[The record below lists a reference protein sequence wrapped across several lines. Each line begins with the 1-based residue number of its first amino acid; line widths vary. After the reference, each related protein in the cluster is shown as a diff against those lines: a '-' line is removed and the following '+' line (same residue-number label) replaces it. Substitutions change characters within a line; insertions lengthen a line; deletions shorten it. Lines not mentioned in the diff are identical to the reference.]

1 MTIFLLFTL
10 LCIVTP
16 AAAAA
21 EKLQPC
27 PAGIDSATCSSPQV
41 STEDP
46 HVKTADYHDE
56 LEAEVSRNVERK
68 LAKERRE
75 RAETAEAV
83 KAKFASVVDK
93 IDENGMAVVKSSTR
107 SVTETLTPKRLLDI
121 TAVVAD
127 FADRAV
133 GRFDDYARL
142 HDKSVGKF
150 SEFALRRPFSV
161 ETISP
166 VLNSEKYE
174 YLHKASLWN
183 GIANAYFTRHF
194 NQSKVTKSLI
204 TATIVMPK
212 ALTSQWNLTEAWTSR
227 RLDDDKQWNR
237 VPRGMLVVIVPLDD
251 TTDSSEQLELLFGD
265 GESLFPQIAVGEVLL
280 LGPDPLFDDESSVPS
295 GVVTYE
301 DLQEF
306 HGQQSAGKQASQERE
321 VVKSAAATFMEEGM
335 VMLQGATAG
344 LSLDEAKHA
353 TEKIEE
359 FSNRALQR
367 YMYYFYTAAKRNKT
381 DDEVLGHFYDIGFR
395 HRGRVEVVPPKLN
408 TNGFRSKLKQKLLYR
423 LVDELFNGSFVMG
436 PIVGKISFP
445 KEMCEPWREWATE
458 WLDGFDT
465 VAESPRQH
473 WFRREKG
480 FTNSDDK
487 TRERRRDR
495 VSGVI
500 VTIPLLGW
508 QGGEVEFMAQSQR
521 DKVAGQFHVW
531 HAPENPAAGRR
542 LVNISMGA
550 GDALFTDSRLLHRPT
565 VNSGATPVPTLE
577 LFFAKSDAAL
587 ERITMLGTSWLVPK
601 KEYQKAVA
609 EQEELENAAE
619 DVSSGSSVSDAQLGN
634 SMPDESDVD
643 GYEAYISR
651 QEEALKRVFDTAKDI
666 MSEKLSQERQRHFEQ
681 LAELQLMK
689 GEQTGE
695 QERIRSDTSVMM
707 VVGE

>member
-1 MTIFLLFTL
+1 MTLLRRGSPGLNPSEFLLR
-10 LCIVTP
+10 
-16 AAAAA
+16 A
-21 EKLQPC
+21 LQRGP
-27 PAGIDSATCSSPQV
+27 S
-41 STEDP
+41 
-46 HVKTADYHDE
+46 
-56 LEAEVSRNVERK
+56 L
-68 LAKERRE
+68 
-75 RAETAEAV
+75 
-83 KAKFASVVDK
+83 
-93 IDENGMAVVKSSTR
+93 
-107 SVTETLTPKRLLDI
+107 ETLTPKRLLDI

-161 ETISP
+161 EMISP

-183 GIANAYFTRHF
+183 GVANAYFNRHS
-194 NQSKVTKSLI
+194 NQSKATKSLI

-212 ALTSQWNLTEAWTSR
+212 ALTRQWNLTEAWTSR
-227 RLDDDKQWNR
+227 GLDDDKQWNR
-237 VPRGMLVVIVPLDD
+237 VPRGMLVVIAPLDD
-251 TTDSSEQLELLFGD
+251 ATDSSEQLELLFED
-265 GESLFPQIAVGEVLL
+265 GESLFPQVAVGEILL
-280 LGPDPLFDDESSVPS
+280 LGSGTKYRIRENRGMRPWQYLTIRYSKSRKSIKKLFSKLFGRVAVDESLHGPDLLFDDGSSVPS
-295 GVVTYE
+295 GVATYE

-306 HGQQSAGKQASQERE
+306 RGQRSADKQASQERE

-353 TEKIEE
+353 IEKIEE

-381 DDEVLGHFYDIGFR
+381 DDEVLGHFYD
-395 HRGRVEVVPPKLN
+395 
-408 TNGFRSKLKQKLLYR
+408 
-423 LVDELFNGSFVMG
+423 
-436 PIVGKISFP
+436 
-445 KEMCEPWREWATE
+445 PWREWATE

-465 VAESPRQH
+465 AAESPRQH

-487 TRERRRDR
+487 TRERRKDR

-531 HAPENPAAGRR
+531 HASENPAAGRR

-565 VNSGATPVPTLE
+565 INTGAAPVPTLE

-634 SMPDESDVD
+634 SMRDESDVD
-643 GYEAYISR
+643 GYEAYVSR
-651 QEEALKRVFDTAKDI
+651 QEEALKRVYDTAKDI
-666 MSEKLSQERQRHFEQ
+666 MSEVDSNSYQTREYKL
-681 LAELQLMK
+681 
-689 GEQTGE
+689 
-695 QERIRSDTSVMM
+695 
-707 VVGE
+707 

>member
-1 MTIFLLFTL
+1 MSL
-10 LCIVTP
+10 
-16 AAAAA
+16 
-21 EKLQPC
+21 
-27 PAGIDSATCSSPQV
+27 SAVVMLVCQDLKVSS
-41 STEDP
+41 EDP
-46 HVKTADYHDE
+46 HLKTADYHDE
-56 LEAEVSRNVERK
+56 LEAEVTRSVERK

-93 IDENGMAVVKSSTR
+93 IDENGMAVVKSATG

-142 HDKSVGKF
+142 HDKSVGTF

-161 ETISP
+161 EMISP
-166 VLNSEKYE
+166 VLNSAKYE
-174 YLHKASLWN
+174 YLHKATLWN
-183 GIANAYFTRHF
+183 GVANAYFSRHF

-204 TATIVMPK
+204 TATIVMPE

-227 RLDDDKQWNR
+227 GLADDKQWNR
-237 VPRGMLVVIVPLDD
+237 VPHGMLVVIAPLDD
-251 TTDSSEQLELLFGD
+251 ATDSSEQLELLFED
-265 GESLFPQIAVGEVLL
+265 GESLFPQVAVGEIILL
-280 LGPDPLFDDESSVPS
+280 GPGTKYRIRENRGSRPWQYLTIHYSKSRKSIKKLFSKLFGPDPLFDDGSSVPS

-301 DLQEF
+301 DLREF
-306 HGQQSAGKQASQERE
+306 RRQRSADKQASQERE

-344 LSLDEAKHA
+344 LSLDEARHA
-353 TEKIEE
+353 IEKIEE

-465 VAESPRQH
+465 AAESPRQH
-473 WFRREKG
+473 W
-480 FTNSDDK
+480 
-487 TRERRRDR
+487 
-495 VSGVI
+495 
-500 VTIPLLGW
+500 
-508 QGGEVEFMAQSQR
+508 
-521 DKVAGQFHVW
+521 
-531 HAPENPAAGRR
+531 
-542 LVNISMGA
+542 
-550 GDALFTDSRLLHRPT
+550 
-565 VNSGATPVPTLE
+565 
-577 LFFAKSDAAL
+577 
-587 ERITMLGTSWLVPK
+587 
-601 KEYQKAVA
+601 
-609 EQEELENAAE
+609 
-619 DVSSGSSVSDAQLGN
+619 
-634 SMPDESDVD
+634 
-643 GYEAYISR
+643 
-651 QEEALKRVFDTAKDI
+651 
-666 MSEKLSQERQRHFEQ
+666 
-681 LAELQLMK
+681 
-689 GEQTGE
+689 
-695 QERIRSDTSVMM
+695 
-707 VVGE
+707 